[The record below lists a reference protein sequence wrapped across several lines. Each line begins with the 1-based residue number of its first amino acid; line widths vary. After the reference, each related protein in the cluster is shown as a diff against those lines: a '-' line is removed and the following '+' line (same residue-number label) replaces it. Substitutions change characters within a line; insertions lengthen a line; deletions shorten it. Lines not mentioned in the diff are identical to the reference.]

1 MNAPFDHAESDS
13 SEIPAD
19 LRLLGIGLNQ
29 CERALLD
36 YWPVV
41 LHKDTYSKLFPLGIY
56 GDGMNGRGA
65 FDALHVGD
73 VIFRQGGRFEFSR
86 DVREVHGHV
95 AGVIIPAREKCGDI
109 VDLAAWNVDDGEL
122 ALWRGVAS
130 MLGEDWI
137 NAPHVESDALA
148 VFPDVAS
155 WLRAGRRGVVI
166 IDSRRARWR
175 LTGENLAVD
184 DPAFGR
190 RVRDALRLPEPQ
202 IFIASKGARR
212 AA

>member
-1 MNAPFDHAESDS
+1 MTDA
-13 SEIPAD
+13 PAD
-19 LRLLGIGLNQ
+19 LRLLGLGLNE

-36 YWPVV
+36 CWPVV
-41 LHKDTYSKLFPLGIY
+41 LHKAIYSKLFALGIF
-56 GDGMNGRGA
+56 GEGVNGSGA
-65 FDALHVGD
+65 FDALEVAD
-73 VIFRQGGRFEFSR
+73 VIFRSGRRFDFSR
-86 DVREVHGHV
+86 EVRELRGHV
-95 AGVIIPAREKCGDI
+95 AAVIIPARDECGDL
-109 VDLAAWNVDDGEL
+109 VDVAAWNIDDGEI

-137 NAPHVESDALA
+137 SAPRIESDPLA
-148 VFPDVAS
+148 VFPDVLS

-166 IDSRRARWR
+166 VEPLRARWR
-175 LTGENLAVD
+175 LTGERLAVD

-202 IFIASKGARR
+202 IFVAPKAARR